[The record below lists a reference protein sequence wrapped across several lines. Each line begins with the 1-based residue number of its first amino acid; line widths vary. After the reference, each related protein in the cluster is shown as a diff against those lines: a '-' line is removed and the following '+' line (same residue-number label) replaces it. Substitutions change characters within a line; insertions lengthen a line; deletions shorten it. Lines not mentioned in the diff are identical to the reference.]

1 MDKSRDVIS
10 NSEIQFSKIISQND
24 KLSVS
29 LERLSSDN
37 SQLNTKNFE
46 YQQIVEK
53 YVRENA
59 SIKKENEDLKQIVR
73 KLITLL
79 ISST

>member
-46 YQQIVEK
+46 YQQRVEK